1 MLWILI
7 SSHQSS
13 NLNYHMITSNLF
25 SQPGGM
31 PTQSRSFSKNSKE
44 GRGDTS
50 VWTDNP
56 LDRAQKAK
64 MKYDYCLL
72 VIVNIHLF

>member
-1 MLWILI
+1 VDFYL
-7 SSHQSS
+7 QSPELQFKLPYD
-13 NLNYHMITSNLF
+13 NSNLF

>member
-1 MLWILI
+1 
-7 SSHQSS
+7 
-13 NLNYHMITSNLF
+13 MITSNLF

-64 MKYDYCLL
+64 MKYDYCLFSYSKHSFIIFK
-72 VIVNIHLF
+72 IVS